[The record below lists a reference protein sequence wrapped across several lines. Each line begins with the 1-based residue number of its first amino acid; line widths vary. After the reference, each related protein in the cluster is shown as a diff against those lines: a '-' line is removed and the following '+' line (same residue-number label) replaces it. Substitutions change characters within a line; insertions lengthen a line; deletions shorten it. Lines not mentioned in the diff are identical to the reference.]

1 MTRGSSSRRRQRS
14 ELSSASSES
23 SSPASKRSQVPS
35 ENTSELQAASLLPS
49 DAETMAE
56 EWVKSKNDMWNI
68 LCEIKSDVSKILA
81 ENVALRKDVEDLK
94 SSLQI
99 SDAQIASL
107 KQTADSIAATVKKYE
122 QDLKDHENSINQLED
137 RTYDLELNQDSLE
150 QYTRKYNVEVHGI
163 PEKRDENLKDVIVSI
178 ASQLDV
184 DICSQDIDIVHRLHR
199 KPPAIKPIIVRF
211 SSHSKKQEFYQ
222 ARFKLREADFSSI
235 LPAPV
240 ESSQSIFINENLTAR
255 RKELLAK
262 ARKLKKEKSY
272 HRVWT
277 MDGKI
282 FLRIAEGTK
291 TIQIREEDDLDKFK

>member
-1 MTRGSSSRRRQRS
+1 
-14 ELSSASSES
+14 
-23 SSPASKRSQVPS
+23 
-35 ENTSELQAASLLPS
+35 
-49 DAETMAE
+49 MAE

-211 SSHSKKQEFYQ
+211 S
-222 ARFKLREADFSSI
+222 
-235 LPAPV
+235 
-240 ESSQSIFINENLTAR
+240 
-255 RKELLAK
+255 
-262 ARKLKKEKSY
+262 
-272 HRVWT
+272 
-277 MDGKI
+277 
-282 FLRIAEGTK
+282 
-291 TIQIREEDDLDKFK
+291 